1 MKWIGKAV
9 GAVLGLAT
17 GLGPV
22 GAAIGLVI
30 GHAYD
35 ERMESDDGARHGADL
50 ATVRSTF
57 FRNSFKVMGFVAKA
71 DGRVS
76 EREIAA
82 AREIFRQFRLD
93 EVQRR
98 EAIDCFT
105 AGKAP
110 GFSLDVA
117 LDELVHVCGGRRD
130 LLRMFLEVEMR
141 AALLGNGMQGPTR
154 SLLMRI
160 CQRLGVSGLEFAHL
174 EALLRL
180 QGYGAAYAGT
190 GPGAGGHWQ
199 GEARTPPRAEPL
211 SEAYEVLEVPDS
223 ATDAEVKRAYRRQ
236 MSQNHPDKL
245 VSRGLPESMLEIAKQ
260 KTQTIQAAYEKIRVA
275 RGMR

>member
-50 ATVRSTF
+50 AAVRSVF

-93 EVQRR
+93 ELQRR

-110 GFSLDVA
+110 GFSLDDA

-154 SLLMRI
+154 SLLMHI
-160 CQRLGVSGLEFAHL
+160 CRRLGVSGLEFAHL

-180 QGYGAAYAGT
+180 QGYGAAYAGA

-199 GEARTPPRAEPL
+199 GEARTSPRAEPL

>member
-1 MKWIGKAV
+1 MKWLGKVIGA
-9 GAVLGLAT
+9 GLGLAT

-35 ERMESDDGARHGADL
+35 ERMESDAGEGPGADP
-50 ATVRSTF
+50 ATIRTVF
-57 FRNSFKVMGFVAKA
+57 FRNAFRVMGYVAKA

-93 EVQRR
+93 EVQTRQ
-98 EAIDCFT
+98 AIDYF
-105 AGKAP
+105 AEGKAP
-110 GFSLDVA
+110 GFDVDAA
-117 LDELVHVCGGRRD
+117 LAELAQACGGRHD

-141 AALLGNGMQGPTR
+141 AALLGNDMQGATR
-154 SLLMRI
+154 ILMGRI
-160 CQRLGVSGLEFAHL
+160 ARRLGVSGLEFAHF
-174 EALLRL
+174 ETLLRL
-180 QGYGAAYAGT
+180 QGYGT
-190 GPGAGGHWQ
+190 GHPGPQGGARGQWR
-199 GEARTPPRAEPL
+199 GEARGPSREESL
-211 SEAYEVLEVPDS
+211 GEAYEVLEVSPS
-223 ATDAEVKRAYRRQ
+223 ATDAEVKRAYRKQ

-260 KTQTIQAAYEKIRVA
+260 KTQAIQAAYERIRVA
-275 RGMR
+275 RGIR

>member
-50 ATVRSTF
+50 ATVRSVF
-57 FRNSFKVMGFVAKA
+57 FRNSFKIMGFVAKA

-190 GPGAGGHWQ
+190 GPGAGGNWQ

>member
-1 MKWIGKAV
+1 MKWAGKVV

-22 GAAIGLVI
+22 GAAIGLII

-35 ERMESDDGARHGADL
+35 ERMAAADDGEADGDP
-50 ATVRSTF
+50 AAVRAVF
-57 FRNSFKVMGFVAKA
+57 FRNAFRVMGFVAKS

-82 AREIFRQFRLD
+82 AREIFRQFQLD
-93 EVQRR
+93 EAQTRQAIDFFTEGKSTGFELDASLAELR
-98 EAIDCFT
+98 EAC
-105 AGKAP
+105 
-110 GFSLDVA
+110 
-117 LDELVHVCGGRRD
+117 GRRHD
-130 LLRMFLEVEMR
+130 LLRVFVEVQLR
-141 AALLGNGMQGPTR
+141 AALLGNDMQGGTR
-154 SLLMRI
+154 VLLGRI
-160 CQRLGVSGLEFAHL
+160 AQRLGVSGLEFAHL

-180 QGYGAAYAGT
+180 QGYGARPA
-190 GPGAGGHWQ
+190 GPGAGWG
-199 GEARTPPRAEPL
+199 GAAPPPRREESLAE
-211 SEAYEVLEVPDS
+211 SYEVLEVDPK

-245 VSRGLPESMLEIAKQ
+245 VSRGLPESMMEMAKQ
-260 KTQTIQAAYEKIRVA
+260 KTQTIQRAYERIRVA